1 MKKKIKIDDLEYFD
15 KLDIINSLYYQKQ
28 LEEYRDSLIYNKHSN
43 KEITEIENK
52 IAATKQKI
60 EKIDHLEQQASIAQ
74 NEIYKVA
81 EKQIIINYFKNFTLE
96 LAGIKEQYTPFE
108 DDLSH
113 SFFIETRSM
122 SKKLSNVTDSEV
134 KQVYKKR
141 NLNKLIDDVSGLN
154 VLLPEGIYD
163 ENDVLPYV
171 DGGYD
176 YINIRDLNLKKHT
189 EKKLFQSNDYKNS
202 IENSIYKELL
212 EKYSVLGYDSFN
224 RKEKEEKLDLIE
236 SIGIDYK
243 KIEELIE
250 NIRKTR
256 KVNSVTHDVSFN
268 LGTIPKTVEGYDIV
282 DKIND
287 MKRLSDKIKK
297 DAFSYKVNSYQ
308 IDEIVKLYE
317 PMVEQSININIM
329 ETLLSSFSKLK
340 DKCPEY
346 FEVVEKFTQDLRK
359 EFEKEYANA
368 ERKYNEQ
375 NMDDILKDSKA
386 LNRTYSQIAR
396 EELDLELLK
405 QGKTATIDDYENV
418 AKEEKEIKKEQ
429 DEIIN
434 NSPYLTSEKKEKV
447 EHEIRLVESIK
458 ENDYKYSDIR
468 SLYLQKYY
476 IEMAKNDNCSFIE
489 YLEKQNKD
497 NLIDLIN
504 NEKNKNE
511 LLDIVYDEFKSKY
524 QEERWLNVNSFKHY
538 CEYSNLIRELGGI
551 DSIIKSSDIENYIQ
565 NEKNKKEKNK
575 NQELYD
581 MFDDE
586 EKDNVISDSKIM

>member
-1 MKKKIKIDDLEYFD
+1 MNKKIKINDLEYFD
-15 KLDIINSLYYQKQ
+15 KLDMINSLYYQER
-28 LEEYRDSLIYNKHSN
+28 LDEYRDMLYSKHSD

-60 EKIDHLEQQASIAQ
+60 EKIDHLEQQASIAK
-74 NEIYKVA
+74 NEIYKAA
-81 EKQIIINYFKNFTLE
+81 EKQIIKNYFSFFTSE
-96 LAGIKEQYTPFE
+96 LAEIKEQCTPFE

-113 SFFIETRSM
+113 KFSIETRSM

-141 NLNKLIDDVSGLN
+141 NLNKLVDNVSGLN
-154 VLLPEGIYD
+154 VLLPKGMYD
-163 ENDVLPYV
+163 DVDSY
-171 DGGYD
+171 GEYD
-176 YINIRDLNLKKHT
+176 YIRIRDLNLKKDT
-189 EKKLFQSNDYKNS
+189 EKKLFQSNDYENS
-202 IENSIYKELL
+202 IENSIYKKLL
-212 EKYSVLGYDSFN
+212 EKYSGYEYNSFD
-224 RKEKEEKLDLIE
+224 RKKKKEKLDLIE
-236 SIGIDYK
+236 DIGIDYK
-243 KIEELIE
+243 KIEELIDD
-250 NIRKTR
+250 IRKTR
-256 KVNSVTHDVSFN
+256 SVNTQGVSFN

-297 DAFSYKVNSYQ
+297 DAVSYNVNSYQ

-375 NMDDILKDSKA
+375 NIDDILKDSKA

-447 EHEIRLVESIK
+447 EHEIKLVESIK